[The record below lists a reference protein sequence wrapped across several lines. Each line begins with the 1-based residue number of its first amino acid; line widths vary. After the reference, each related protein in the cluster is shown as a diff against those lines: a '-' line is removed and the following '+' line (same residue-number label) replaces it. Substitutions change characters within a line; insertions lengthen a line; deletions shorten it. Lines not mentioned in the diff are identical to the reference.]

1 MNTLDLIKA
10 LDSNLWHPHQANV
23 IPVDKLNQLKIET
36 YPFVVIL
43 NLDTSN
49 QPGSHWTAIY
59 SEDCPSKSCPADY
72 FCSFATEIPVAVKKI
87 FNECFGCDGVVK
99 ATVLPYQDPYSVSCG
114 LWCLDFI
121 LNRSWGVTTEHYLFQ
136 FDAIDTRLNERI
148 LHSRWEGDIKN
159 LRFKMD

>member
-59 SEDCPSKSCPADY
+59 SEDCPSKSR
-72 FCSFATEIPVAVKKI
+72 
-87 FNECFGCDGVVK
+87 
-99 ATVLPYQDPYSVSCG
+99 L
-114 LWCLDFI
+114 LLFI
-121 LNRSWGVTTEHYLFQ
+121 CY
-136 FDAIDTRLNERI
+136 
-148 LHSRWEGDIKN
+148 
-159 LRFKMD
+159 